1 MGWQDKERQPEASGK
16 WAQEKDTQDR
26 LTWDNAQRWPGSH
39 TGGPCEHFPIIVQLT
54 DKLDMF
60 VWDDIGA
67 QLPSGVFAEKMH
79 YMSYS
84 QHTVDTSDTN
94 ELGSNAKFI

>member
-1 MGWQDKERQPEASGK
+1 
-16 WAQEKDTQDR
+16 
-26 LTWDNAQRWPGSH
+26 
-39 TGGPCEHFPIIVQLT
+39 
-54 DKLDMF
+54 MF

-67 QLPSGVFAEKMH
+67 QLPSGVFAEEMH